1 MLAPLY
7 AEHDRWEYPSALAER
22 EHVSAY
28 IIIHGPGHDGTR
40 LALREGITS
49 FGRLPSNDVILLGD
63 LVSRHHSRI
72 TFFEGKATLQDL
84 GSHNGSWVNGDRVTT
99 RVLKPNDLV
108 RVGNFRLAFHDGP
121 IGQGENVAY
130 EETTAAE
137 RGESDTNAQ
146 QPVRADTVPMNRIA
160 GSSPEPA
167 IMYDDEPNEL
177 PDGYRSSV
185 PLGSVLIQEIERV
198 RAGGAEIEAK
208 DRALLL
214 LYKASEALS
223 KATNLKSYID
233 ELIAL
238 ILEQIKCEYAVF
250 LHVGEDLEAD
260 IISSRDKKG
269 VKDDPPV
276 STSVVR
282 WVTQKNFAVMTEDVA
297 KDFRFESGP
306 SVRAFGEEMRS
317 VICVPVANRKRV
329 LGALY
334 LSRATPPFGEQ
345 EMDALSAIAHLSV
358 VGIER
363 AELRE
368 QAIEEGVQ
376 REALARFHS
385 PDVVEQI
392 LKSTPSGAPP
402 APGLEG
408 KTATIAFCDI
418 QGFSSFV
425 ERLPVEE
432 VTEFLSTYLE
442 QMSDIIL
449 KHRGTVDK
457 FVGASVMSIFGAP
470 FSYGNDAARAV
481 AASLEMRDAFDALVR
496 ARPHLGP
503 RRLRVGIDTGW
514 VLAGMIG
521 TERRL
526 EYTAIGETVTAA
538 SRLEQSAAP
547 GAILI
552 GEATY
557 PLVGDVFEVR
567 KLGLQQIR
575 GRYEP
580 LQVYEVVGRKRST
593 SRAK

>member
-1 MLAPLY
+1 MP
-7 AEHDRWEYPSALAER
+7 DR

-28 IIIHGPGHDGTR
+28 IVIHGPGHDGTR

-84 GSHNGSWVNGDRVTT
+84 GSHNGSWVNGERVTT
-99 RVLKPNDLV
+99 RVLKKDDLV
-108 RVGNFRLAFHDGP
+108 RVGNFRLAFNDGP
-121 IGQGENVAY
+121 IGQGEPVAF

-137 RGESDTNAQ
+137 QGD
-146 QPVRADTVPMNRIA
+146 
-160 GSSPEPA
+160 EPA
-167 IMYDDEPNEL
+167 RSEERKEKYVPQPSIVADLEDEPNEL
-177 PDGYRSSV
+177 PDGYRGAV
-185 PLGSVLIQEIERV
+185 PAGSVLIQAIERV
-198 RAGGAEIEAK
+198 RAGEA
-208 DRALLL
+208 DVDPSGRALLL
-214 LYKASEALS
+214 LYKVSEALS
-223 KATNLKSYID
+223 KATNLKSYIN
-233 ELIAL
+233 ELLSL
-238 ILEQIKCEYAVF
+238 ILEQIKTDYAVF
-250 LHVGEDLEAD
+250 LQIGEEEESAIVGA
-260 IISSRDKKG
+260 RDKKG
-269 VKDDPPV
+269 QLSDPPV

-282 WVTQKNFAVMTEDVA
+282 WVTQKNFAVMTGDVT

-306 SVRAFGEEMRS
+306 SVQAFGEEMRA
-317 VICVPVANRKRV
+317 VICVPVASRKRV

-334 LSRATPPFGEQ
+334 LSRTTPPFAEA

-363 AELRE
+363 AELKEAAR
-368 QAIEEGVQ
+368 EEGAV
-376 REALARFHS
+376 REALGRFHS

-392 LKSTPSGAPP
+392 LKTTKPGEAPKP
-402 APGLEG
+402 LLEG

-432 VTEFLSTYLE
+432 VTEFLSNYLE

-449 KHRGTVDK
+449 RHRGTVDK
-457 FVGASVMSIFGAP
+457 FMGAAVMSIFGAP

-481 AASLEMRDAFDALVR
+481 AAALEMRDAFDALVR

-514 VLAGMIG
+514 VLSGMIG
-521 TERRL
+521 SQRRL
-526 EYTAIGETVTAA
+526 EYTAIGDTVTAA

-557 PLVGDVFEVR
+557 PLIGDAFEVR
-567 KLGLQQIR
+567 KLGLQQVR
-575 GRYEP
+575 GRHEP
-580 LQVYEVVGRKRST
+580 LQVYEVLSRKRGQ
-593 SRAK
+593 SRVR